1 MNRKLIISSSS
12 SSVLLCYY
20 EERCLGA
27 RSERL
32 FLKRT
37 REKTLGS
44 LLFRSFFF
52 RREHSQ
58 KNFISRGKREKEK
71 EERYILCLSIRFLSG
86 GSFRHKQQ
94 L

>member
-12 SSVLLCYY
+12 SSSSSSSVLLYYY

-32 FLKRT
+32 FLKR
-37 REKTLGS
+37 RENS
-44 LLFRSFFF
+44 RFSHFSFFF
-52 RREHSQ
+52 STRAKIHQPR
-58 KNFISRGKREKEK
+58 KREKKKK
-71 EERYILCLSIRFLSG
+71 EEQCLSIRFLSG

>member
-32 FLKRT
+32 FLNEKERKDSSRFSPFSFVFFFDEST
-37 REKTLGS
+37 VKFISSATEREKRKKKS
-44 LLFRSFFF
+44 
-52 RREHSQ
+52 E
-58 KNFISRGKREKEK
+58 
-71 EERYILCLSIRFLSG
+71 CLSIRFLSG